1 MANQLKQPF
10 IYEKIPLDDVQADK
24 KTRPTNTW
32 QTIKRIGTYLLD
44 DKWKLF
50 LVIIMVIAS
59 ASLGLLGPYLIG
71 TAIDDFIVTKEST
84 GLITLIIWL
93 LFIFIGH
100 STAIF
105 LQNYWMVGIAQNTV
119 FTLRKQLFSQ
129 FHNVPIRFFDQ
140 RQQGELMSRVTN
152 DIDNINNS
160 LNESVIQIFSSI
172 VTLIATLSVMLWL
185 SPLLTVITMTIVPLL
200 IIGMRFITKRTG
212 PLYKIQQQDLGEVN
226 GFVEEIISGQQVVK
240 IFSQEDQVIREFEEK
255 SNQLQHSN
263 FWALT
268 FAGFIPKVM
277 NTLNF
282 LSFTLIAVF
291 GGLLAIN
298 GQITVGVIV
307 IFTEYA
313 RQFTRPLNELSN
325 QFNILLSAVAGAERV
340 FTILDEQTEA
350 YDETNARSIDKIKG
364 HLQFENVSFSY
375 GDSPVLHHI
384 HFKAAPGE
392 MVAFVGQTGAGKT
405 TIINLISRF
414 YDYDSGKILLDGVDI
429 KQITRSSLRSHMA
442 FVLQD
447 SFLFSGT
454 VRDNIRYGRL
464 DATDEQIIDAAMQ
477 ANAHNFITELPK
489 GYDTPLDSAATSISQ
504 GQKQLLT
511 IARAMIADP
520 SILILDEATSNI
532 DTITEVNI
540 QSALQR
546 LMQGRTSFVI
556 AHRLNTIQ
564 QADKII
570 LLEKGRI
577 IEQGTHEVL
586 MEQRGH
592 YYQLFATT

>member
-1 MANQLKQPF
+1 
-10 IYEKIPLDDVQADK
+10 
-24 KTRPTNTW
+24 
-32 QTIKRIGTYLLD
+32 
-44 DKWKLF
+44 
-50 LVIIMVIAS
+50 
-59 ASLGLLGPYLIG
+59 
-71 TAIDDFIVTKEST
+71 
-84 GLITLIIWL
+84 
-93 LFIFIGH
+93 
-100 STAIF
+100 
-105 LQNYWMVGIAQNTV
+105 
-119 FTLRKQLFSQ
+119 SQ

-282 LSFTLIAVF
+282 LSFTLIAV
-291 GGLLAIN
+291 
-298 GQITVGVIV
+298 
-307 IFTEYA
+307 
-313 RQFTRPLNELSN
+313 
-325 QFNILLSAVAGAERV
+325 AGAERV
-340 FTILDEQTEA
+340 LTILDEQTEA

-384 HFKAAPGE
+384 HFEAAPGE

-405 TIINLISRF
+405 TIINLISR
-414 YDYDSGKILLDGVDI
+414 
-429 KQITRSSLRSHMA
+429 
-442 FVLQD
+442 
-447 SFLFSGT
+447 
-454 VRDNIRYGRL
+454 
-464 DATDEQIIDAAMQ
+464 
-477 ANAHNFITELPK
+477 
-489 GYDTPLDSAATSISQ
+489 
-504 GQKQLLT
+504 
-511 IARAMIADP
+511 
-520 SILILDEATSNI
+520 
-532 DTITEVNI
+532 
-540 QSALQR
+540 
-546 LMQGRTSFVI
+546 
-556 AHRLNTIQ
+556 
-564 QADKII
+564 
-570 LLEKGRI
+570 
-577 IEQGTHEVL
+577 
-586 MEQRGH
+586 
-592 YYQLFATT
+592 